1 MHQDNVSHIGWAS
14 LSLANASCS
23 PVERKTGEVFPEE
36 VDGGRRLLGV
46 GVRRANV
53 LGLKSIDV
61 YAFGNCSFLFVKHL
75 FFFFLLLMGS
85 IQCGPELSNSMIS
98 SKLINYY
105 CYVINR

>member
-14 LSLANASCS
+14 LSLANANCS

-61 YAFGNCSFLFVKHL
+61 YAFGIVLLFLL
-75 FFFFLLLMGS
+75 SPFFFLFNTMWS
-85 IQCGPELSNSMIS
+85 
-98 SKLINYY
+98 
-105 CYVINR
+105 